1 MQNKSRILVIV
12 VGILALAIIGA
23 GIFYAARFAGPLSQE
38 SVEQDEAATK
48 DETANWKTY
57 RNEEFGFEFRYP
69 PEYAIGVTTEPGAV
83 SLGLPSGLDLE
94 KHTEWGSGSYTAD
107 RVFEQVR
114 FGKDMPYE
122 IGEKP
127 LLTTYAIP
135 NFAAPRYLVRV
146 LANGDGTDFVSVQMR
161 TDKLD
166 QFLKETDLFFSEFKF
181 LK

>member
-12 VGILALAIIGA
+12 IGILALAIVGA
-23 GIFYAARFAGPLSQE
+23 GVFYAVRFTNFPSKE
-38 SVEQDEAATK
+38 SAKQAETLK

-57 RNEEFGFEFRYP
+57 RNEELGFEFRYP
-69 PEYAIGVTTEPGAV
+69 PEYAIGVSTEPGAV
-83 SLGLPSGLDLE
+83 YIALPPELELE
-94 KHTEWGSGSYTAD
+94 KHTEWRGGSYTAD

-146 LANGDGTDFVSVQMR
+146 LANGDGTDFVSVQMI

-166 QFLKETDLFFSEFKF
+166 QFLKETDLLFSEFKF
-181 LK
+181 LR

>member
-1 MQNKSRILVIV
+1 MRNKLSILIIAI
-12 VGILALAIIGA
+12 GILALVLIGI
-23 GIFYAARFAGPLSQE
+23 GVFYATRPVSPPSQE
-38 SVEQDEAATK
+38 SAKREIIPQ
-48 DETANWKTY
+48 DETAGWKTY
-57 RNEEFGFEFRYP
+57 RSEEFGFEFRYP

-83 SLGLPSGLDLE
+83 FLALPSGLDLE
-94 KHTEWGSGSYTAD
+94 KHTEWRDGSYTAD

-135 NFAAPRYLVRV
+135 SFAAPRYLVRV

-161 TDKLD
+161 TDKLN
-166 QFLKETDLFFSEFKF
+166 QFLKETDLLFSEFKF
-181 LK
+181 LR